1 LFYIDPDKNFALE
14 VYGDNSKCFDHTNQM
29 WEEQTCKQVRQ
40 WQHWGSGCY
49 EYSCQNGR
57 LHIVVSISLIQ
68 LLNRTIRHK
77 FRVIFKNM
85 ISLVFIDFVDFSL
98 WHLFFKLKS

>member
-1 LFYIDPDKNFALE
+1 MRFTLYCILMIGYFIKNNLIVLFCFIDPDKNFALE

-57 LHIVVSISLIQ
+57 LHIIVSY
-68 LLNRTIRHK
+68 
-77 FRVIFKNM
+77 F
-85 ISLVFIDFVDFSL
+85 FI
-98 WHLFFKLKS
+98 

>member
-1 LFYIDPDKNFALE
+1 MIVIFYFIDPDKNFALE

-57 LHIVVSISLIQ
+57 LHIIVSTLWPFILYLIVGVQ
-68 LLNRTIRHK
+68 NLTLYI
-77 FRVIFKNM
+77 
-85 ISLVFIDFVDFSL
+85 
-98 WHLFFKLKS
+98 

>member
-1 LFYIDPDKNFALE
+1 
-14 VYGDNSKCFDHTNQM
+14 M

-57 LHIVVSISLIQ
+57 LHIVVSISLLQ
-68 LLNRTIRHK
+68 LLKHVVK
-77 FRVIFKNM
+77 M
-85 ISLVFIDFVDFSL
+85 
-98 WHLFFKLKS
+98 

>member
-1 LFYIDPDKNFALE
+1 MPNSIDCVIVYEYIDPDKNFALE

-57 LHIVVSISLIQ
+57 LHIIVSTYFSNLIYRREQGKTYISN
-68 LLNRTIRHK
+68 LN
-77 FRVIFKNM
+77 
-85 ISLVFIDFVDFSL
+85 
-98 WHLFFKLKS
+98 HLFYKILLYIN

>member
-1 LFYIDPDKNFALE
+1 MMFIEYELYRFYDTQTLIDLLCFVDPDKNFALE

-57 LHIVVSISLIQ
+57 LHIIVSINLI
-68 LLNRTIRHK
+68 
-77 FRVIFKNM
+77 
-85 ISLVFIDFVDFSL
+85 
-98 WHLFFKLKS
+98 LF

>member
-1 LFYIDPDKNFALE
+1 
-14 VYGDNSKCFDHTNQM
+14 M

-57 LHIVVSISLIQ
+57 LHIVVSDSLIQ
-68 LLNRTIRHK
+68 LLNRAKRYI
-77 FRVIFKNM
+77 FRVIFKNI
-85 ISLVFIDFVDFSL
+85 ISLVFIDVVDFSL
-98 WHLFFKLKS
+98 WHFFFKLKS

>member
-1 LFYIDPDKNFALE
+1 MIFVSVSRIDPDKNFALE

-49 EYSCQNGR
+49 KYNCQNGR
-57 LHIVVSISLIQ
+57 LHIIVSI
-68 LLNRTIRHK
+68 
-77 FRVIFKNM
+77 
-85 ISLVFIDFVDFSL
+85 
-98 WHLFFKLKS
+98 FFQFNCINYYANSTNKY